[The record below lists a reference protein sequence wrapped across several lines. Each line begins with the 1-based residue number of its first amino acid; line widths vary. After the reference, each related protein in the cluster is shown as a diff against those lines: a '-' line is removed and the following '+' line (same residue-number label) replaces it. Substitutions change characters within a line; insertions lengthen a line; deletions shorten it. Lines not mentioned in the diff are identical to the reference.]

1 MLIYIISHP
10 LVRVKLA
17 VVSKQKVGGAVA
29 PEVLHSLG
37 GWLVGHLHLQ
47 KINEKLLDMICQ
59 SLMQLFNF
67 LLLLSDTMK
76 QARPC
81 VSPSQNMTSVF

>member
-1 MLIYIISHP
+1 M
-10 LVRVKLA
+10 

-47 KINEKLLDMICQ
+47 DINEKLLDTICQ
-59 SLMQLFNF
+59 TLMQLFNF
-67 LLLLSDTMK
+67 LLPLSDTVK

-81 VSPSQNMTSVF
+81 VSPPRI